1 MAISFKKLVN
11 DDEEEELETSVA
23 DKESVEIREEEH
35 PAPKRK
41 RFTLAGR
48 VSRPRGV
55 FGKKS
60 CSRLSSWSVAFI
72 AITVFTIAVVL
83 SLFIALLLAEPTEP
97 PSGMKYWRE
106 FQFLLGVLA
115 YKMLAC
121 SMTVKFLYIVL
132 KNLQGCLLNIF
143 RLNKFLC
150 IITFCFLLFFSSSNF
165 FHR

>member
-11 DDEEEELETSVA
+11 DEEEELETSVA

-72 AITVFTIAVVL
+72 AITAFTVAVVL
-83 SLFIALLLAEPTEP
+83 SLFIALLLAEPIEP

-106 FQFLLGVLA
+106 I
-115 YKMLAC
+115 
-121 SMTVKFLYIVL
+121 S
-132 KNLQGCLLNIF
+132 
-143 RLNKFLC
+143 
-150 IITFCFLLFFSSSNF
+150 FFVGGISI
-165 FHR
+165 

>member
-1 MAISFKKLVN
+1 MAISFKKLV
-11 DDEEEELETSVA
+11 DEEEEEEELETSVA
-23 DKESVEIREEEH
+23 GKESVEIREEEH

-72 AITVFTIAVVL
+72 AITAFTVAVVL
-83 SLFIALLLAEPTEP
+83 SLFIALLLAEPIEP

-106 FQFLLGVLA
+106 I
-115 YKMLAC
+115 
-121 SMTVKFLYIVL
+121 S
-132 KNLQGCLLNIF
+132 
-143 RLNKFLC
+143 
-150 IITFCFLLFFSSSNF
+150 FFVGGISI
-165 FHR
+165 